1 MPLADY
7 FRQARPASHR
17 RNLVKTLLQ
26 SVVFWTVFLVL
37 LPLAMVWLEHWLGV
51 PRFYF
56 PGQLAVGGVL
66 FLAAGVLNI
75 ATAVTMVVVGRG
87 TPLPT
92 DAPRRLVVVGPYRWI
107 RNPMAVAGLA
117 QGLAVAIGVGSWF
130 TVLAVV
136 AGGLLW
142 NYLVR
147 PVEEQ
152 HLRQAFGD
160 EYGEYQAAVRCWLPR
175 RWTPREGGAAQGQAT
190 VYNDQ

>member
-107 RNPMAVAGLA
+107 RNPMAVAGLGA
-117 QGLAVAIGVGSWF
+117 GASRSHRCGVVVYGVGGGRWWPAVELPGPTCGGTAPAAGLWRRIWRVSGRRAM
-130 TVLAVV
+130 LA
-136 AGGLLW
+136 
-142 NYLVR
+142 
-147 PVEEQ
+147 P
-152 HLRQAFGD
+152 
-160 EYGEYQAAVRCWLPR
+160 AAVDSTRGRSSPGSGNCV
-175 RWTPREGGAAQGQAT
+175 Q
-190 VYNDQ
+190 